1 MEKKNFYY
9 RTLIKSALG
18 KELRSLYRACERAEA
33 AAERFAAK
41 VGAKEYY
48 PNPLAFVGGVVCVSF
63 PEGTEPDLQ
72 LWRSVGKDGDGTEMF
87 EPRCDKR
94 NGSIAYNPHRQPSD
108 TATRIYSKSPA
119 ADGRLH
125 YIELYRDDDDSRSK
139 NTKRGKKCN
148 LSLAAKEAIRIE
160 RERMLLPH
168 VKTERFFKLLGADLM
183 AGVPENKTVAFIQP
197 ETPMIF
203 SFDGY
208 YYIGITYPCAAEGLQ
223 PVTQEAF
230 MAKREDLLRMQRDM
244 EAMND
249 GEHLS

>member
-1 MEKKNFYY
+1 MEKKSYYY

-33 AAERFAAK
+33 AADRFVTK
-41 VGAKEYY
+41 VGAKRYY
-48 PNPLAFVGGVVCVSF
+48 PHPNAFAGGVVCVGFDADTTPS
-63 PEGTEPDLQ
+63 DK
-72 LWRSVGKDGDGTEMF
+72 LWQSIGKDGDGDEMWVPRKYTEQDV
-87 EPRCDKR
+87 PHDLHHPKR
-94 NGSIAYNPHRQPSD
+94 KLPY
-108 TATRIYSKSPA
+108 
-119 ADGRLH
+119 
-125 YIELYRDDDDSRSK
+125 YIRESQ
-139 NTKRGKKCN
+139 
-148 LSLAAKEAIRIE
+148 RIE
-160 RERMLLPH
+160 KERQTLPM
-168 VKTERFFKLLGADLM
+168 VRLERFFKLLQTNLM
-183 AGVPENKTVAFIQP
+183 ADVPENKTVAFIQP

-230 MAKREDLLRMQRDM
+230 MAKREDLLRVQRDM